1 MSMNQQVSPLSDQ
14 ERMEDLIAEEKY
26 MMNTYA
32 SFLPEATCPQLR
44 QVLQTNFSDCAANQ
58 QCVYD
63 EMSRK
68 GWYPVKNA
76 SVPDVDAACQKFS
89 QMKSQINL

>member
-1 MSMNQQVSPLSDQ
+1 MNQNVSPLNDQ

-32 SFLPEATCPQLR
+32 SFIPEATCPQLR
-44 QVLQTNFSDCAANQ
+44 QVLQSNFNDCAANQ
-58 QCVYD
+58 QSIYD
-63 EMSRK
+63 EMSGR

-76 SVPDVDAACQKFS
+76 SVPDVDTACRKFA
-89 QMKSQINL
+89 QMQTQLNG